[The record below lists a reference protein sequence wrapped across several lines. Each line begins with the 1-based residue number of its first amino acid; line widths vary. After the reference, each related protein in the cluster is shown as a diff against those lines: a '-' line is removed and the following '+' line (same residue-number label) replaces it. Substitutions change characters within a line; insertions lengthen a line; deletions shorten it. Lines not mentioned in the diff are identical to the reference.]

1 MVDIY
6 NICWLFL
13 AQGGPPGATE
23 TVEKV
28 TEEAAKQP
36 EGLFGLG
43 YFLPAMIAVMVLWF
57 LMMKPQD
64 KPKGARASGNVKDLK
79 KNDWVVTAGG
89 IRGLVV
95 NNREDSDFVTLRVEE
110 KAGTKLEVLRSS
122 IARVES
128 GEKE

>member
-1 MVDIY
+1 M
-6 NICWLFL
+6 
-13 AQGGPPGATE
+13 
-23 TVEKV
+23 

-36 EGLFGLG
+36 EGLFGMG
-43 YFLPAMIAVMVLWF
+43 VFLPAMIAVMVLWF

-64 KPKGARASGNVKDLK
+64 KGKRASGNVKDLK

-95 NNREDSDFVTLRVEE
+95 SNREESEFVTIRVEE

-128 GEKE
+128 DEKE